1 METGQC
7 KLTLTQHA
15 SSVKVSYLLNLTRS
29 SGMGALFCCREW
41 VNWLWVPL
49 QRMGKIAVGA
59 CTREWVN
66 WLSELLVEN
75 G

>member
-1 METGQC
+1 MGE
-7 KLTLTQHA
+7 LAVRA
-15 SSVKVSYLLNLTRS
+15 S
-29 SGMGALFCCREW
+29 CREW
-41 VNWLWVPL
+41 VNWLWVLL

-66 WLSELLVEN
+66 WLLELLVEN